1 MGNGTCDDAG
11 EAWKVAGRGLSSRSR
26 PSGFEGLGS
35 DAERFVRL
43 KRTSAATFAPRP
55 VGALLGVVGSAR
67 MEDVVVSGQS
77 RMTCL
82 TACGLLHTTA
92 TQPHSILI
100 FLSATLRACSMSLFL
115 RISLWER
122 KPCAPLQPSWST
134 IEPVTSMLIHV
145 VGSIC
150 IRVHF

>member
-1 MGNGTCDDAG
+1 MSLGNGTCDDAG

-82 TACGLLHTTA
+82 TACSLLHTTA
-92 TQPHSILI
+92 TQSHSILYFSI
-100 FLSATLRACSMSLFL
+100 SDSQSLFYVSFPQE
-115 RISLWER
+115 ISLGT
-122 KPCAPLQPSWST
+122 KTMCSSPTL
-134 IEPVTSMLIHV
+134 V
-145 VGSIC
+145 VDN
-150 IRVHF
+150 